1 MILSDSCWMKEYC
14 GKYNSSIDCECK
26 DKNVFC
32 GKLFKLDKL
41 YHDSLLSDIQR
52 IHKTLYIDSDG
63 SDREAFIRLKEIEK
77 NIEQWVNF
85 GNNLYLY
92 SHVCG
97 NGKTC
102 WSIRLLQSYLESIWY
117 KSDLKCR
124 ALFINVPRFLI
135 ALKNSISQQ
144 DDYITHIK
152 ENIQTAD
159 LVVWDDI
166 AIKTATTYEMENLLS
181 IIDYRL
187 NSGKSNIYTS
197 NLFGKELS
205 ESLGDRLYSRIINLS
220 EVIEFVGQ
228 DKRGLIK

>member
-1 MILSDSCWMKEYC
+1 M
-14 GKYNSSIDCECK
+14 
-26 DKNVFC
+26 
-32 GKLFKLDKL
+32 
-41 YHDSLLSDIQR
+41 
-52 IHKTLYIDSDG
+52 
-63 SDREAFIRLKEIEK
+63 
-77 NIEQWVNF
+77 
-85 GNNLYLY
+85 
-92 SHVCG
+92 
-97 NGKTC
+97 
-102 WSIRLLQSYLESIWY
+102 QSYLESIWY

-144 DDYITHIK
+144 DDYINHIK
-152 ENIQTAD
+152 ENIQAVD

-205 ESLGDRLYSRIINLS
+205 ESLGDRLYSRIVNLS

>member
-1 MILSDSCWMKEYC
+1 M
-14 GKYNSSIDCECK
+14 
-26 DKNVFC
+26 
-32 GKLFKLDKL
+32 
-41 YHDSLLSDIQR
+41 
-52 IHKTLYIDSDG
+52 
-63 SDREAFIRLKEIEK
+63 
-77 NIEQWVNF
+77 
-85 GNNLYLY
+85 
-92 SHVCG
+92 
-97 NGKTC
+97 
-102 WSIRLLQSYLESIWY
+102 
-117 KSDLKCR
+117 
-124 ALFINVPRFLI
+124 I

-187 NSGKSNIYTS
+187 NTGKSNIYTS
-197 NLFGKELS
+197 NLFGKELN
-205 ESLGDRLYSRIINLS
+205 ESLGDRLYSRIVNLS

>member
-1 MILSDSCWMKEYC
+1 M
-14 GKYNSSIDCECK
+14 
-26 DKNVFC
+26 
-32 GKLFKLDKL
+32 
-41 YHDSLLSDIQR
+41 
-52 IHKTLYIDSDG
+52 
-63 SDREAFIRLKEIEK
+63 
-77 NIEQWVNF
+77 
-85 GNNLYLY
+85 
-92 SHVCG
+92 
-97 NGKTC
+97 
-102 WSIRLLQSYLESIWY
+102 
-117 KSDLKCR
+117 
-124 ALFINVPRFLI
+124 I
-135 ALKNSISQQ
+135 ALKNSITQQ

-220 EVIEFVGQ
+220 EVVEFVGQ

>member
-1 MILSDSCWMKEYC
+1 MILSNSCWMKDYC
-14 GKYNSSIDCECK
+14 NKYNSSNECDC
-26 DKNVFC
+26 KNSDVFC
-32 GKLFKLDKL
+32 SKLFKLDKL

-52 IHKTLYIDSDG
+52 VHKTLYIDSDG
-63 SDREAFIRLKEIEK
+63 SDRDVFIKLKEIEN
-77 NIEQWVNF
+77 NIEHWVYQ

-102 WSIRLLQSYLESIWY
+102 WAIRLLQSYIESIWH
-117 KSDLKCR
+117 KSDLRCR
-124 ALFINVPRFLI
+124 ALFISVPRFLI
-135 ALKNSISQQ
+135 ELKNNISKESE
-144 DDYITHIK
+144 YINHIK
-152 ENIQTAD
+152 DNIQTVD

-187 NSGKSNIYTS
+187 NSNKSNIYTS

-205 ESLGDRLYSRIINLS
+205 ESLGDRLYSRIVNLS
-220 EVIEFVGQ
+220 EVMEFVGQ